1 MPVKSGNFDLAESLL
16 NTANVL
22 LSDTTAVFSTISFL
36 KKNGQLS
43 TPERLDDGV
52 VFQLTEWQKHADMLR
67 FLGDVKE
74 RNEFADHVEDLK
86 DGIDL
91 TLKNAAQ
98 ALKHTLSGVN
108 SIIAEMP
115 SIQYVLGPMVYN
127 IRTIIADIDHR
138 SEALSNNPSSQSS
151 YLEEDNSMCSMFHNI
166 KEFC

>member
-1 MPVKSGNFDLAESLL
+1 MPVKSGNVDLADSLL
-16 NTANVL
+16 NAANVL
-22 LSDTTAVFSTISFL
+22 LCDTTAVFSTISFL

-43 TPERLDDGV
+43 TPEKLDDGV

-74 RNEFADHVEDLK
+74 RTDFADHVEDLK

-91 TLKNAAQ
+91 TLNNAAQ
-98 ALKHTLSGVN
+98 ALKDTLSGVN

-127 IRTIIADIDHR
+127 IRTIIADIHHR
-138 SEALSNNPSSQSS
+138 SEALSNTPSSRSS
-151 YLEEDNSMCSMFHNI
+151 YLEEDNLMCSMLHNI
-166 KEFC
+166 KQFC